1 MPLVLIGQI
10 VELIPNAL
18 AISEVFVFITI
29 TL

>member
-10 VELIPNAL
+10 VELIPNAP
-18 AISEVFVFITI
+18 AIREVLVFITI